1 MAAAAQIEII
11 LNGLKE
17 RVPEGTTISELIKSS
32 GEADKH
38 LVVERNN
45 RFIHSHAYP
54 TTTVEEG
61 DKIEFINPDFG
72 G

>member
-1 MAAAAQIEII
+1 MAPAAQIEII

-17 RVPEGTTISELIKSS
+17 KVPEGTTIAELIRLS

-38 LVVERNN
+38 LVVECNN
-45 RFIHSHAYP
+45 RFIHPHAYP
-54 TTTVEEG
+54 ATTVNKD
-61 DKIEFINPDFG
+61 DKVEFINPDFG